1 MKILFVD
8 DEENIR
14 ELFQE
19 YFKYDFDVIVADNG
33 LSALDLANSEHFD
46 LIISDISLPK
56 LNGVQ
61 FIKKLR
67 FEGNLTPFIV
77 ITGDSDIQL
86 AIDVFRLGAVD
97 FFLKPFR
104 MEALRLRIQ
113 KYENAELDSNA
124 LFRNHEVTFHDSE
137 MKIEINPK
145 IKNINKYVALIMQQ
159 FQANPVIKEDD
170 QLSLRVVLH
179 ELLANAIEHGSAGIS
194 YKEKQTILES
204 NNDYFDLV
212 DELCKKYDRRIFIYY
227 KIDETGIVLKVAD
240 QGTGFNL
247 AEIPSPIDDPRGNL
261 LNGRGIFL
269 VRMNIDSISY
279 NEIGNEVTVT
289 KSWTHNSQN

>member
-19 YFKYDFDVIVADNG
+19 YFKTEFDVTLADNG
-33 LSALDLANSEHFD
+33 QTALDLANSEPFD

-67 FEGNLTPFIV
+67 FEGNITPFIV

-104 MEALRLRIQ
+104 MEALRIRIK
-113 KYENAELDSNA
+113 KYENAELDTAA
-124 LFRNHEVTFHDSE
+124 LFRNGEVSYQDSE
-137 MKIEINPK
+137 LNIEIHPK
-145 IKNINKYVALIMQQ
+145 IKNINKYVALIIQHI
-159 FQANPVIKEDD
+159 QANPQIKEDD
-170 QLSLRVVLH
+170 LLSIKVVLY
-179 ELLANAIEHGSAGIS
+179 ELLSNAIEHGSADIS
-194 YKEKQTILES
+194 YKQKQKILES
-204 NNDYFDLV
+204 NDDYFDVV
-212 DELCKKYDRRIFIYY
+212 DDLCKKHDRMIKLYF
-227 KIDETGIVLKVAD
+227 KIDETGITLKITD
-240 QGTGFNL
+240 QGNGFNL

-261 LNGRGIFL
+261 VNGRGIFL
-269 VRMNIDSISY
+269 VRMNIDTITY
-279 NEIGNEVTVT
+279 NQLGNEVTVT
-289 KSWTHNSQN
+289 KMWSRES

>member
-14 ELFQE
+14 DLFEE
-19 YFKYDFDVIVADNG
+19 YFKSEFDVILADNG
-33 LSALDLANSEHFD
+33 QTALEIASSQNFD

-67 FEGNLTPFIV
+67 FEGNLTPIIV

-104 MEALRLRIQ
+104 MEALRVRIQ
-113 KYENAELDSNA
+113 KYENAELDMA
-124 LFRNHEVTFHDSE
+124 VLFKNNEVAFQNSE
-137 MKIEINPK
+137 LNIEIHPK
-145 IKNINKYVALIMQQ
+145 IKNINKYVALIIQHIQ
-159 FQANPVIKEDD
+159 SNPHVKDDDLLSIK
-170 QLSLRVVLH
+170 VVLY
-179 ELLANAIEHGSAGIS
+179 ELLANAIEHGTAGIS
-194 YKEKQTILES
+194 YKEKQLILES
-204 NNDYFDLV
+204 NNDYFDVV
-212 DELCKKYDRRIFIYY
+212 DNLCKKNDRKILIYFRIDD
-227 KIDETGIVLKVAD
+227 KGIVIKITD
-240 QGTGFNL
+240 QGKGFDL
-247 AEIPSPIDDPRGNL
+247 HDIPSPIDDPRGNL

-269 VRMNIDSISY
+269 VRMNIDTISY
-279 NEIGNEVTVT
+279 NQSGNEVTVT
-289 KSWTHNSQN
+289 KSWSSVH

>member
-8 DEENIR
+8 DEDNIR

-19 YFKYDFDVIVADNG
+19 YFKSDFDVTVADNG
-33 LSALDLANSEHFD
+33 LEALDLATSEHFD

-113 KYENAELDSNA
+113 KYENAVLDSLA
-124 LFRNHEVTFHDSE
+124 LFRDNEVIFHEGE
-137 MKIEINPK
+137 MNIEIHPK
-145 IKNINKYVALIMQQ
+145 FKNINKYVALIMQQ
-159 FQANPVIKEDD
+159 FQTNPLIKEDD
-170 QLSLRVVLH
+170 QLALKVVLH

-204 NNDYFDLV
+204 NEDYFSHVDDL
-212 DELCKKYDRRIFIYY
+212 CSKFDRKVFVYY
-227 KIDETGIVLKVAD
+227 KVDDQGIVLKITD
-240 QGTGFNL
+240 QGVGFKL
-247 AEIPSPIDDPRGNL
+247 SEIPSPIDDPRGNL

-279 NEIGNEVTVT
+279 NDKGNEVTIT
-289 KSWTHNSQN
+289 KSWLRNP

>member
-19 YFKYDFDVIVADNG
+19 YFQDEHEVFLADNG
-33 LSALDLANSEHFD
+33 QSALELAVNENFD

-67 FEGNLTPFIV
+67 FEGNHTPFIV

-86 AIDVFRLGAVD
+86 AIEVFRLGAVD

-104 MEALRLRIQ
+104 MDSLKLRIK
-113 KYENAELDSNA
+113 KYENAEIDFSS
-124 LFRNHEVTFHDSE
+124 LFKNGEVACFHCE
-137 MKIEINPK
+137 MNIEIVPK
-145 IKNINKYVALIMQQ
+145 IKNINRYVALIIQYLHAKQ
-159 FQANPVIKEDD
+159 DINEDD
-170 QLSLRVVLH
+170 VLAIKVVLY

-194 YKEKQTILES
+194 YIQKQEILES
-204 NNDYFDLV
+204 NADYFEIV
-212 DELCKKYDRRIFIYY
+212 DNLCRELDRKIFLYFKLETDRIII
-227 KIDETGIVLKVAD
+227 KITD
-240 QGTGFNL
+240 QGNGFEL
-247 AEIPSPIDDPRGNL
+247 SKIPSPIDDPRGNL

-269 VRMNIDSISY
+269 VRMNIDSIEY
-279 NEIGNEVTVT
+279 NQLGNEVTVI
-289 KSWTHNSQN
+289 KNWTH